1 MRGFIGLI
9 RGWVWMGGARPL
21 VLKVLVDFVI
31 VFIFFIPWVSGM
43 ILVGR
48 GAVRPLVLEVLVD
61 FIIVFIPSMRVMLV
75 GGGAVRPLV
84 LEVHVDF
91 LLVIFPRVGEIRVR
105 VKR

>member
-1 MRGFIGLI
+1 
-9 RGWVWMGGARPL
+9 
-21 VLKVLVDFVI
+21 
-31 VFIFFIPWVSGM
+31 M

-61 FIIVFIPSMRVMLV
+61 FIIVFIPSMRVILV

-91 LLVIFPRVGEIRVR
+91 LLVIFPRVGKVRVR